1 MNAGKNERQAH
12 ILSLIK
18 DQVICT
24 QDELVASL
32 RKQGFD
38 ITQATVSRD
47 IKELGII
54 KVSSSSG
61 VQRYVPMERSG
72 EIAAGRLMKV
82 FSEAVISCE
91 NAGNMVVIKTLPG
104 MAQASASALDSM
116 RLLDVVGSIAGD
128 DTVFVVAK
136 KPSQAAA
143 LTESIRQILGTG
155 RF

>member
-1 MNAGKNERQAH
+1 MNISKNERQAH

-18 DQVICT
+18 DQSICT
-24 QDELVASL
+24 QDDLVTAL
-32 RKQGFD
+32 QKQGFE
-38 ITQATVSRD
+38 ITQATISRD

-54 KVSSSSG
+54 KISSG
-61 VQRYVPMERSG
+61 NGNQRYVPMERSG

-128 DTVFVVAK
+128 DTVFVVTK
-136 KPSQAAA
+136 KASQASS
-143 LTESIRQILGTG
+143 LSESIRQILGNG
-155 RF
+155 HA